1 MNSQSTNKNKKSSL
15 LNEIAVSSFF
25 LITILLS
32 NVSHANSSGRQE
44 MMCSVGGLVLDILL
58 GTNEQQTTKE
68 VSK

>member
-1 MNSQSTNKNKKSSL
+1 MKNNITAFHL
-15 LNEIAVSSFF
+15 F

-32 NVSHANSSGRQE
+32 NVSHADSSSRQE

-68 VSK
+68 VVK